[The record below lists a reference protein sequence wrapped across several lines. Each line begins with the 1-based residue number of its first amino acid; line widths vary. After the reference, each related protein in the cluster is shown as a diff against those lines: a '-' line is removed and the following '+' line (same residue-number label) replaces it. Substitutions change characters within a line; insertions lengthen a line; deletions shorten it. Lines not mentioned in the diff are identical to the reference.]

1 MGNSATAYKNQWARE
16 NADRVALVLPKGQ
29 KAELEE
35 YCKTHGFR
43 FLNEFIKAAI
53 VEAVSSGMAKN
64 DNGEIVFPQEKKKAP
79 PVDGDD
85 KIVVDKA

>member
-1 MGNSATAYKNQWARE
+1 MGNAATTYKNQWARE

-53 VEAVSSGMAKN
+53 NEAVLTEMS
-64 DNGEIVFPQEKKKAP
+64 KAA
-79 PVDGDD
+79 DGS
-85 KIVVDKA
+85 IFYPEQMP